1 MSGVV
6 SGSQF
11 SSSSDDSV
19 NNWARP
25 QAIENPFSAPYRGWA
40 EDKGVQTG
48 KAHPEYEG
56 VESPLPWRKGADTAL
71 GRITAWKAPGGHV
84 TPAPWSSASASSLLL
99 GGIGGSD

>member
-25 QAIENPFSAPYRGWA
+25 QSIENPSAPY
-40 EDKGVQTG
+40 KGVQTG